1 MWGEEGIRI
10 GCPSVMLLKHL
21 LHFPILESAMRLN

>member
-1 MWGEEGIRI
+1 MRGEVGIKS

-21 LHFPILESAMRLN
+21 LHFPILESAMKLN

>member
-1 MWGEEGIRI
+1 MRGEVGIKT

-21 LHFPILESAMRLN
+21 LHFPILESAMKLN